1 MGRTGRNF
9 AVDHWGVAPDILVA
23 AKGLSSGYVPLGG
36 VIMSKKVVDA
46 ISSGSGSFIHGFTYS
61 SHPISLAAGRTVL
74 KYISDHK
81 LVEAADSGRDG
92 TIANTLKTKLAA
104 LRSLN
109 HVGEVRG
116 IGLLW
121 AVEFVADKASRASF
135 EPEVNFSGRVAQ
147 AATERGLLLY
157 PVQGCADGD
166 CGDHVLIAPPAVISV
181 DQVTWACEQLAAAIE
196 EASAQA

>member
-1 MGRTGRNF
+1 
-9 AVDHWGVAPDILVA
+9 
-23 AKGLSSGYVPLGG
+23 
-36 VIMSKKVVDA
+36 VIMSKKVVEA

-61 SHPISLAAGRTVL
+61 SHPISLAAGRAVL

-81 LVEAADSGRDG
+81 LVEAADSDCEGS
-92 TIANTLKTKLAA
+92 IAHALKNNLGE
-104 LRSLN
+104 LQRLN

-121 AVEFVADKASRASF
+121 AVEFVYDKASRASF
-135 EPEVNFSGRVAQ
+135 QPDVNFAGRVAQ

-166 CGDHVLIAPPAVISV
+166 CGDHVLIAPPAVISA
-181 DQVTWACEQLAAAIE
+181 DQVSWACEQLAEAIQK
-196 EASAQA
+196 ASGQA